1 LTDVPGPVILE
12 AKNVTKTFTTPDG
25 RSLPVLDGVSLTL
38 HEGEIVALLGRSGS
52 GKSTFL
58 RCVAGL
64 IAPSSGT
71 VTYRGQVLN
80 GANPGVAMVF
90 QSFAL
95 MPWLTV
101 QQNVELAMEAREVP
115 APERHAK
122 ALHAIDLIGLDG
134 FESAY
139 PKELSGGMRQRVGFA
154 RALSVEPDALLMDE
168 PFSALDVLTAAN
180 LRGELTRLW
189 EGHDFPVKAVLI
201 VTHNIEEAVQLADR
215 ILVLAANPGRIRAEL
230 TNKLPRPRSKHE
242 PGFEELVDTV
252 YGILTGREEAAVEA
266 VAAATAGSGAAGS
279 APGAPQLTPSEVP
292 LPEVSAGGLS
302 GLLEILAAK
311 GGEDGLS
318 DLASHLS
325 FEVDDLLPLVDA
337 AVLLGLAEVHDAD
350 LTITDA
356 GREFATAD
364 IDASKTLFGKLASE
378 RVPLIKAIVS
388 GLRATNDGTLREG
401 FFLDLLRRGF
411 SADEARRQL
420 DIAIDWGRYGE
431 LFEYDKESG
440 QLVLGSDPAK
450 VGVLVIRAAGSAGG
464 RRVGL
469 RGGAIRGG
477 SLGSPPRSGCRRTRS
492 LSGCAGGR
500 RRPRR
505 R

>member
-1 LTDVPGPVILE
+1 VTTPGPVILE
-12 AKNVTKTFTTPDG
+12 ARGVTKTFTTPDG
-25 RSLPVLDGVSLTL
+25 RALPVLDGVSLTL
-38 HEGEIVALLGRSGS
+38 REGEIVALLGKSGS
-52 GKSTFL
+52 GKSTML
-58 RCVAGL
+58 RCIAGL
-64 IAPSSGT
+64 IAPSAGT
-71 VTYRGQVLN
+71 VSYRGTPLN

-95 MPWLTV
+95 LPWLTV
-101 QQNVELAMEAREVP
+101 QQNVELAMQAREVP
-115 APERHAK
+115 EAERRVK
-122 ALHAIDLIGLDG
+122 ALRAIDIIGLDG

-154 RALSVEPDALLMDE
+154 RALAVEPDALLMDE

-215 ILVLAANPGRIRAEL
+215 ILVLSSNPGRIRAEL
-230 TNKLPRPRSKHE
+230 PNKLPRPRDRHE
-242 PGFEELVDTV
+242 AGFEDLVDTV
-252 YGILTGREEAAVEA
+252 YGILTGREEAAAEA
-266 VAAATAGSGAAGS
+266 VASASGSGAVSGPA
-279 APGAPQLTPSEVP
+279 LTPSELP

-302 GLLEILAAK
+302 GLLEILNAK
-311 GGEDGLS
+311 GGEEGLAE
-318 DLASHLS
+318 LADDLS

-350 LTITDA
+350 LEITDA

-378 RVPLIKAIVS
+378 RAPLIKAIVK
-388 GLRATNDGTLREG
+388 GLHATNDGTLREG

-411 SADEARRQL
+411 SDDEARRQL

-431 LFEYDKESG
+431 LFEYDSESG

-450 VGVLVIRAAGSAGG
+450 VGVLLIVAAGSGAGCRAG
-464 RRVGL
+464 R
-469 RGGAIRGG
+469 RGGAIPVG
-477 SLGSPPRSGCRRTRS
+477 SRARPPRTGRRRTRS
-492 LSGCAGGR
+492 PSGCAGGR